1 MLFSWLGV
9 AVFVTVNG
17 IGAPEYQVLAVA
29 HWRMVQRQI
38 QMDTAQKAHSTLFY
52 IKYTGSQYDCYVTE
66 RTVFLSVVSIS
77 DFSTLTFLLYLL
89 HGSFLLEKLTCSEL
103 ITKFPAFYG
112 TRRFIT
118 SFTIPLHLTLSWTRS
133 IQSLTPHPTSWRSL
147 LILSS
152 YYAWVSDVDFSTI
165 PVVKFYD
172 SRHMKVT
179 RLSALR
185 TGLLYPAGDTAGT
198 HFFQRLSRSQNYS
211 AVGRIK
217 SVKNP
222 VTPSG
227 KEPAA
232 FSAWNAVMMMIM
244 IIIIIIITIFMS
256 VCQ

>member
-1 MLFSWLGV
+1 MKPSYLLVWMLFSWLGV

-17 IGAPEYQVLAVA
+17 IGASEYQVLAVA

-52 IKYTGSQYDCYVTE
+52 IKYTGSQCDCYVTE

-77 DFSTLTFLLYLL
+77 DFSTLSYLLYLL

-185 TGLLYPAGDTAGT
+185 TGLLIPQEILLVPISFRGWVDPRTIV
-198 HFFQRLSRSQNYS
+198 RSEGLNQWK
-211 AVGRIK
+211 IQWPHQE
-217 SVKNP
+217 KNP
-222 VTPSG
+222 QPFRLETP
-227 KEPAA
+227 
-232 FSAWNAVMMMIM
+232 WWWW
-244 IIIIIIITIFMS
+244 
-256 VCQ
+256 